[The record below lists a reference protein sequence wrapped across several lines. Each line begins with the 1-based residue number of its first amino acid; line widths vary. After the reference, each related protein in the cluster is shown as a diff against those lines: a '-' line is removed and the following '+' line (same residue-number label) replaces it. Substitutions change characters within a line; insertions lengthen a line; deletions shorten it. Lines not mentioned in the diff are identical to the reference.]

1 VKKLIFIVFFSLLSF
16 ANEPQSEDS
25 FDDFDLEFSS
35 NTNEDFDPLSGYNRV
50 MTSFNDGLYSYI
62 LSPTSKA
69 YAYIMPEFARK
80 GISNFF
86 TNLMFPIRLANNL
99 LQFKLQ
105 NASQEVGRF
114 IVNTT
119 CGIAGLMDPAT
130 NVLKMKIH
138 KEDFGQTLGYWGVGD
153 GFPIVLPL
161 LGPSNLRDMFALP
174 VDMILSPTSR
184 LGHNTF
190 DYKIPQND
198 RQSFVINTVNLIN
211 AYSFHPDLYEMLKK
225 DALDLYPYLRDIYKQ
240 KRTKEIE
247 E

>member
-1 VKKLIFIVFFSLLSF
+1 MKKLIVIVFFSLLSF

-35 NTNEDFDPLSGYNRV
+35 NTKEVFDPLSGYNRV
-50 MTSFNDGLYSYI
+50 MTSFNDGFYSYI

-80 GISNFF
+80 GTDNFF
-86 TNLMFPIRLANNL
+86 TNLMFPIRFANNL
-99 LQFKLQ
+99 LQFKFK

-114 IVNTT
+114 VVNTT
-119 CGIAGLMDPAT
+119 WGIAGFMDPAT
-130 NVLKMKIH
+130 NELDMKIH

-153 GFPIVLPL
+153 GFAIVLPL

-184 LGHNTF
+184 LGHNTV

-198 RQSFVINTVNLIN
+198 RQSFGINTLNLIN
-211 AYSFHPDLYEMLKK
+211 AYSFHPDLYEMIKK

-240 KRTKEIE
+240 KRTKEIKE
-247 E
+247 